1 MKTFA
6 VITQYVPD
14 AEERRK
20 PFREAHLAYN
30 RDLKAKGKLVSA
42 GAFVDPLD
50 SALLVYKAEN
60 RGEVFASL
68 AQDPYAKNGIWAAIT
83 VREWSV
89 AIE

>member
-1 MKTFA
+1 MCVWEA
-6 VITQYVPD
+6 V
-14 AEERRK
+14 
-20 PFREAHLAYN
+20 
-30 RDLKAKGKLVSA
+30 S
-42 GAFVDPLD
+42 VDPLD
-50 SALLVYKAEN
+50 SALLVYRAEN